1 MCWVEFG
8 VTRMKPFRVLILEDD
23 AILALDLET
32 IVCCWTDARVTS
44 CRSLAQAR
52 KALTGSFDLALLDV
66 EVEDGKSYEIA
77 ESLKAQNM
85 PFAFVSGSDLADRP
99 ETLRDVAFIS
109 KPYDQRQIEKLV
121 ASASGGRRHP

>member
-1 MCWVEFG
+1 MCWVESG

-23 AILALDLET
+23 AILALDLKT
-32 IVCCWTDARVTS
+32 IVCCWTDAKITS

-52 KALTGSFDLALLDV
+52 KALNGSFDLALLDV
-66 EVEDGKSYEIA
+66 EVADGKSYEIA

-85 PFAFVSGSDLADRP
+85 PFAFVSGSDRADRP

-121 ASASGGRRHP
+121 AAASGGRRHP